1 MPICQFP
8 KISLGKKTD
17 FIQTSSLLIC
27 VLGILVRLVQYLNNR
42 SLWDDE
48 AMVALNL
55 INRSYSEL
63 FHVLD
68 SNQAAP
74 LGFLFIEKS
83 AIQILGDN
91 EYALRL
97 FPFLAGITSIFLFY
111 KLANKYAS
119 KAAILIA
126 VTLFSCSRYLIY
138 YTTEVKQ
145 YSSDVTVALVF
156 CLVLPP
162 QHGKILTKR
171 ELIKSAILG
180 AIGILISHPAVLVL
194 AGVELSH
201 LLLITAKKRYPIIL
215 NRLGVYITWLTAFG
229 LVYAFNIR
237 STMGNTDLVQGWESR
252 YPASWLDIVWLF
264 DSFGKFFFDP
274 LGFKSP
280 FDGIAIFAFLVGCI
294 AFYRQNRI
302 VFVTF
307 SSLFGITFF
316 ASYLHAYPFN
326 TRLVLFLVPFAILL
340 VSEGIAFLLAQFK
353 FKQHQFYLGFLGLL
367 LLICLVFPTLRR
379 TGSLFIKPE
388 LNQEIR
394 PVIEYIQTHRKPS
407 DAIYIYQSG
416 QPSFRYYAGKYGFSE
431 NDYIIGEHRMFFSP
445 SRFSQEGLDLLNR
458 EVEQFRGQ
466 PRVWFLIS
474 NSWDIE
480 ETTFVDYLNQ
490 RGKEL
495 DKFAQKDTT
504 AYLYDLREPKRL

>member
-1 MPICQFP
+1 MPICQSP
-8 KISLGKKTD
+8 KISLGKKAD
-17 FIQTSSLLIC
+17 FLQALSICIC
-27 VLGILVRLVQYLNNR
+27 VSGILVRLVQYLHNR

-55 INRSYSEL
+55 INRSYFEL
-63 FHVLD
+63 FNVLD
-68 SNQAAP
+68 ANQAAP

-111 KLANKYAS
+111 KLANQYAS
-119 KAAILIA
+119 KAAVLIA

-138 YTTEVKQ
+138 YTNEVKQ
-145 YSSDVTVALVF
+145 YSSDVTAALAI
-156 CLVLPP
+156 CLVLLP
-162 QHGKILTKR
+162 QHGKILTQK
-171 ELIKSAILG
+171 EIIKSAILG
-180 AIGILISHPAVLVL
+180 AIGIFLSHPAVLVL

-229 LVYAFNIR
+229 LVYVFNIR
-237 STMGNTDLVQGWESR
+237 STLGNTDLVQGWESR
-252 YPASWLDIVWLF
+252 YPNSWLDIVWLF

-280 FDGIAIFAFLVGCI
+280 FDGIAVFAFLIGCI
-294 AFYRQNRI
+294 ALYRQNRI
-302 VFVTF
+302 VLVTLL
-307 SSLFGITFF
+307 SLFGITFF
-316 ASYLHAYPFN
+316 ASYLHVYPFN

-340 VSEGIAFLLAQFK
+340 VAEGIAFLLAQFK

-367 LLICLVFPTLRR
+367 LLICLVFPTLHR
-379 TGSLFIKPE
+379 TGRLLIKPE

-407 DAIYIYQSG
+407 DALYIHQSG
-416 QPSFRYYAGKYGFSE
+416 QQSFRYYAGKYGFSE
-431 NDYIIGEHRMFFSP
+431 NDYIIGQYRIFISP
-445 SRFSQEGLDLLNR
+445 SRFSQEGFEALSR
-458 EVEQFRGQ
+458 EVDQLRGQ

-474 NSWDIE
+474 NSWDVE
-480 ETTFVDYLNQ
+480 ETTFVDYLNE
-490 RGKEL
+490 RGKQL
-495 DKFAQKDTT
+495 DKFEQKDTT
-504 AYLYDLREPKRL
+504 AYLYDLREP